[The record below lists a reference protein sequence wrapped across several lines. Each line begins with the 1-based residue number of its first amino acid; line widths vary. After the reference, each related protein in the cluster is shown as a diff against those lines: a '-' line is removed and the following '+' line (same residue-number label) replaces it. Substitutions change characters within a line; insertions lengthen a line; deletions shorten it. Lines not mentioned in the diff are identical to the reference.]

1 MAVKRQIRLAVLI
14 GLFMAALFFLWAA
27 RGALYPFFLG
37 VFLAYLLDPFV
48 TLLERRGLRR
58 VWALAAVYAVIVGAA
73 AWIGVKLVP
82 LLVRELESF
91 ARDLPAITRE
101 AEALLGNFET
111 HYRSWAMPESMRA
124 AVDEAIG
131 GVGVDIDRFVRELVQ
146 RILGLFSYALGIA
159 VSPVLAFYILYDWKK
174 LREKALFLLP
184 SSWRSK
190 SMFLAKD
197 VNTVLHG
204 VLRGQILTSLLVAA
218 LITAGLYGMSV
229 PYALLIGV
237 LAGVLDVIPYFGAL
251 IGALPAIGMALLQS
265 PASALKVAAL
275 FIIVHQLESAV
286 IQPKIVGETAGLHP
300 LTVIFFAF
308 VGGELGGLAGMLL
321 SVPFAAVG
329 KVCLQHLVKNLL

>member
-1 MAVKRQIRLAVLI
+1 MARRRVRL
-14 GLFMAALFFLWAA
+14 AALFGFFALALTFLWVA

-48 TLLERRGLRR
+48 TLLERRGMAR
-58 VWALAAVYAVIVGAA
+58 VWALAAVYAVIVGTA
-73 AWIGVKLVP
+73 AWIGVKLMP
-82 LLVRELESF
+82 ILVRELESF
-91 ARDLPAITRE
+91 ARDLPAMTRE
-101 AEALLGNFET
+101 AEALLGDFET

-131 GVGVDIDRFVRELVQ
+131 GIGADIDRFVRELVQ

-174 LREKALFLLP
+174 LREQALCLLP
-184 SSWRSK
+184 SAWRSK
-190 SMFLAKD
+190 CMLMARD
-197 VNTVLHG
+197 VNAVLHG
-204 VLRGQILTSLLVAA
+204 VIRGQILTSLAVAA
-218 LITAGLYGMSV
+218 LITSGLYAMGI

-251 IGALPAIGMALLQS
+251 IGALPAVGMALLQS
-265 PASALKVAAL
+265 PFSALKVAVL
-275 FIIVHQLESAV
+275 FVVVHQLESAV
-286 IQPKIVGETAGLHP
+286 IQPKIVGDIAGLHP

-321 SVPFAAVG
+321 SVPVAAVG
-329 KVCLQHLVKNLL
+329 KVCLRHLIKNLL